1 MWEYPIARAY
11 ADARIVKIAGG
22 SIEIMKHIIGRQL
35 FADNTSRDKDAI
47 LNGVA
52 GVNPVLRSSSTMSPF
67 DLSAPTCS
75 PASASSSPAAAPAW
89 ARSWRASS
97 SRHGA
102 AVHICGRR
110 EGVLQAGGDR
120 AAGERAAHG
129 GSAQYHICDVRDAEQ
144 IEAMVE
150 RIWAGGPL
158 TGLVNNAA
166 ANFISPSVDI
176 SPRGFAAVRSTV
188 MDGALF
194 ATLACGRRWIAQGL
208 PGSVVSMLVTWVW
221 TGSAY
226 VLPSTMAK
234 TAVHAMTM
242 SLAVEWGKHNIRV
255 NAVAP
260 GPFPTESAWE
270 KLAPI
275 PKANVGAASADEVPM
290 GRFGSMHELC
300 NLLTFLQADGCEYLT
315 GQNIAIDGGHHLAAP
330 STFAALGKLTPRGLG
345 RSQGAGAGRAEQEKA
360 QRSAG

>member
-1 MWEYPIARAY
+1 MSSTSSTFRADVLAGKRILITGGGTGLGKEMARA
-11 ADARIVKIAGG
+11 
-22 SIEIMKHIIGRQL
+22 
-35 FADNTSRDKDAI
+35 F
-47 LNGVA
+47 VA
-52 GVNPVLRSSSTMSPF
+52 
-67 DLSAPTCS
+67 
-75 PASASSSPAAAPAW
+75 
-89 ARSWRASS
+89 
-97 SRHGA
+97 HGA
-102 AVHICGRR
+102 CVYICGRR
-110 EGVLQAGGDR
+110 EAVLQAAVAELR
-120 AAGERAAHG
+120 ASAAHG
-129 GSAQYHICDVRDAEQ
+129 GRAEHHICDVRDAEQ

-150 RIWAGGPL
+150 HLWAGGPL
-158 TGLVNNAA
+158 TGLINNAA
-166 ANFISPSVDI
+166 ANFISPSTEI

-242 SLAVEWGKHNIRV
+242 SLAVEWGKHGIRV

-290 GRFGSMHELC
+290 QRFGRMHELC

-330 STFAALGKLTPRGLG
+330 STFAALGKLTPDDWA
-345 RSQGAGAGRAEQEKA
+345 QAKAVVRAKAEAEKT
-360 QRSAG
+360 QRSTG

>member
-1 MWEYPIARAY
+1 MTPSTFRPDVLAGKRILITGGGTGLGKELAR
-11 ADARIVKIAGG
+11 
-22 SIEIMKHIIGRQL
+22 H
-35 FADNTSRDKDAI
+35 F
-47 LNGVA
+47 VA
-52 GVNPVLRSSSTMSPF
+52 
-67 DLSAPTCS
+67 
-75 PASASSSPAAAPAW
+75 
-89 ARSWRASS
+89 
-97 SRHGA
+97 HGA

-110 EGVLQAGGDR
+110 EGVLRDAVAELQAS
-120 AAGERAAHG
+120 ALHG
-129 GSAQYHICDVRDAEQ
+129 GKVEHHICDVREAEQ

-166 ANFISPSVDI
+166 ANFISPSIDI

-226 VLPSTMAK
+226 VLPSAMAK

-242 SLAVEWGKHNIRV
+242 SLAVEWGRHNIRV

-290 GRFGSMHELC
+290 RRFGRMPELC
-300 NLLTFLQADGCEYLT
+300 NLLTFLQADGCDYLT

-330 STFAALGKLTPRGLG
+330 STFAALGQLTPADWAEAKTLVR
-345 RSQGAGAGRAEQEKA
+345 ARAEQEKA
-360 QRSAG
+360 QRGPA

>member
-1 MWEYPIARAY
+1 MTPNSFRPDVLAGKRILVTGGGTGLGKELAR
-11 ADARIVKIAGG
+11 
-22 SIEIMKHIIGRQL
+22 Q
-35 FADNTSRDKDAI
+35 FAAQ
-47 LNGVA
+47 G
-52 GVNPVLRSSSTMSPF
+52 
-67 DLSAPTCS
+67 
-75 PASASSSPAAAPAW
+75 AS
-89 ARSWRASS
+89 
-97 SRHGA
+97 
-102 AVHICGRR
+102 VHICGRR
-110 EGVLQAGGDR
+110 EAVLKATVDELS
-120 AAGERAAHG
+120 ATAAHG
-129 GSAQYHICDVRDAEQ
+129 GSIEHHVCDIRDPEQ
-144 IEAMVE
+144 IEAMID

-166 ANFISPSVDI
+166 ANFISPSTEI
-176 SPRGFAAVRSTV
+176 SPRGFEAVRSTV

-194 ATLACGRRWIAQGL
+194 STLACGRRWIARGL

-290 GRFGSMHELC
+290 GRFGRMPELC

-315 GQNIAIDGGHHLAAP
+315 GANIAIDGGHHLAAP
-330 STFAALGKLTPRGLG
+330 STFAALGKLTTEDWAEAKALVR
-345 RSQGAGAGRAEQEKA
+345 GRAEQEKS
-360 QRSAG
+360 QRSTG

>member
-1 MWEYPIARAY
+1 MSVTAKKNPFREDVLSDKRILITGGGTGLGKELARAF
-11 ADARIVKIAGG
+11 VSK
-22 SIEIMKHIIGRQL
+22 
-35 FADNTSRDKDAI
+35 
-47 LNGVA
+47 
-52 GVNPVLRSSSTMSPF
+52 
-67 DLSAPTCS
+67 
-75 PASASSSPAAAPAW
+75 
-89 ARSWRASS
+89 
-97 SRHGA
+97 GA
-102 AVHICGRR
+102 TVYICGRR
-110 EGVLQAGGDR
+110 QAVLD
-120 AAGERAAHG
+120 AAVAELMQSAAHG
-129 GSAQYHICDVRDAEQ
+129 GRVESAICDVRDADQ
-144 IEAMVE
+144 IEAMVD
-150 RIWAGGPL
+150 RFWQDGPL

-242 SLAVEWGKHNIRV
+242 SLAVEWGRHNIRV

-275 PKANVGAASADEVPM
+275 PKANVGAASADQVPL
-290 GRFGSMHELC
+290 GRFGRMEELC
-300 NLLTFLQADGCEYLT
+300 NLLTFLQSDACDYIT
-315 GQNIAIDGGHHLAAP
+315 GTNIAIDGGHHLAAP
-330 STFAALGKLTPRGLG
+330 STFAELGKLTPEDWAEAKSLVRGK
-345 RSQGAGAGRAEQEKA
+345 AEQEKA

>member
-1 MWEYPIARAY
+1 M
-11 ADARIVKIAGG
+11 
-22 SIEIMKHIIGRQL
+22 
-35 FADNTSRDKDAI
+35 T
-47 LNGVA
+47 
-52 GVNPVLRSSSTMSPF
+52 
-67 DLSAPTCS
+67 
-75 PASASSSPAAAPAW
+75 ASSFRPDVLTGKRILITGGGTGLGKEL
-89 ARSWRASS
+89 ARQFVSQ
-97 SRHGA
+97 GA
-102 AVHICGRR
+102 AVYICGRR
-110 EGVLQAGGDR
+110 EAVLQSAV
-120 AAGERAAHG
+120 AELQATAAHG
-129 GSAQYHICDVRDAEQ
+129 GTAQYHICDVRDADQ
-144 IEAMVE
+144 IETMVE
-150 RIWAGGPL
+150 HIWAGGPL

-234 TAVHAMTM
+234 TAVHAMTL

-260 GPFPTESAWE
+260 GAFPTESAWE

-290 GRFGSMHELC
+290 GRFGRMHELC

-330 STFAALGKLTPRGLG
+330 STFAALGRLTQEDWAEAKALV
-345 RSQGAGAGRAEQEKA
+345 RSRAEQEKT
-360 QRSAG
+360 QRSTAR

>member
-1 MWEYPIARAY
+1 MSSDIA
-11 ADARIVKIAGG
+11 
-22 SIEIMKHIIGRQL
+22 
-35 FADNTSRDKDAI
+35 T
-47 LNGVA
+47 
-52 GVNPVLRSSSTMSPF
+52 SPF
-67 DLSAPTCS
+67 RDDALAGKRILLTGAGTGLGKELACFF
-75 PASASSSPAAAPAW
+75 AA
-89 ARSWRASS
+89 R
-97 SRHGA
+97 GA

-110 EGVLQAGGDR
+110 EAVLQQAVDEIGAT
-120 AAGERAAHG
+120 AAYG
-129 GSAQYHICDVRDAEQ
+129 GSIAYRICDVRSPEQ
-144 IEAMVE
+144 IEGMVE
-150 RIWAGGPL
+150 SIWNDDGPL

-166 ANFISPSVDI
+166 ANFISPSADI
-176 SPRGFAAVRSTV
+176 SPRGFEAVRSTV
-188 MDGALF
+188 MDGALH

-226 VLPSTMAK
+226 VLPSVMAK

-242 SLAVEWGKHNIRV
+242 SLAVEWGRHRIRV

-290 GRFGSMHELC
+290 GRFGKIDELC

-315 GQNIAIDGGHHLAAP
+315 GQNIAIDGGHHLASP
-330 STFAALGKLTPRGLG
+330 STFAALGKLTPEDWAEAKALVR
-345 RSQGAGAGRAEQEKA
+345 GRAEQEKK
-360 QRSAG
+360 QRSTG

>member
-1 MWEYPIARAY
+1 METKVSPGAMRPDALQGKRILITGGGTGLGKELARA
-11 ADARIVKIAGG
+11 
-22 SIEIMKHIIGRQL
+22 
-35 FADNTSRDKDAI
+35 F
-47 LNGVA
+47 
-52 GVNPVLRSSSTMSPF
+52 
-67 DLSAPTCS
+67 SAQ
-75 PASASSSPAAAPAW
+75 
-89 ARSWRASS
+89 
-97 SRHGA
+97 GA

-110 EGVLQAGGDR
+110 AAVLDATVAELKQT
-120 AAGERAAHG
+120 AAHG
-129 GSAQYHICDVRDAEQ
+129 GSIQSHICDVREAEQ
-144 IEAMVE
+144 IDAMIDK
-150 RIWAGGPL
+150 IWLDGPL
-158 TGLVNNAA
+158 TGLINNAA

-194 ATLACGRRWIAQGL
+194 ATLACGRRWIDQGL

-226 VLPSTMAK
+226 VLPSVMAK

-242 SLAVEWGKHNIRV
+242 SLAVEWGKNNIRV

-260 GPFPTESAWE
+260 GPFPTEGAWE

-290 GRFGSMHELC
+290 QRFGRMPELC

-330 STFAALGKLTPRGLG
+330 STFAALGRLTSEDWAEAKALVR
-345 RSQGAGAGRAEQEKA
+345 GRAEKEKA
-360 QRSAG
+360 SRSTG

>member
-1 MWEYPIARAY
+1 MTPSTFRADVLAGKRILITGGGTGLGKELAR
-11 ADARIVKIAGG
+11 
-22 SIEIMKHIIGRQL
+22 H
-35 FADNTSRDKDAI
+35 F
-47 LNGVA
+47 VA
-52 GVNPVLRSSSTMSPF
+52 
-67 DLSAPTCS
+67 
-75 PASASSSPAAAPAW
+75 
-89 ARSWRASS
+89 
-97 SRHGA
+97 HGA
-102 AVHICGRR
+102 SVHICGRR
-110 EGVLQAGGDR
+110 EAVLQGAVAELR
-120 AAGERAAHG
+120 EAAQHG
-129 GSAQYHICDVRDAEQ
+129 GSVEHHICDVRDADA

-194 ATLACGRRWIAQGL
+194 ATLACGKRWIAQGL

-226 VLPSTMAK
+226 VLPSVMAK

-290 GRFGSMHELC
+290 GRFGRMP
-300 NLLTFLQADGCEYLT
+300 TVQPADLSAGRRLRLPDRPEHRHRRRPPPGGTEHVCRP
-315 GQNIAIDGGHHLAAP
+315 GQVDA
-330 STFAALGKLTPRGLG
+330 RRLG
-345 RSQGAGAGRAEQEKA
+345 RSEGAGAWTRRAGKSAA
-360 QRSAG
+360 QRRLTW

>member
-1 MWEYPIARAY
+1 MDVSSFRPDVLAGKRILITGGGTGLGRELAR
-11 ADARIVKIAGG
+11 
-22 SIEIMKHIIGRQL
+22 Q
-35 FADNTSRDKDAI
+35 FAAQ
-47 LNGVA
+47 
-52 GVNPVLRSSSTMSPF
+52 
-67 DLSAPTCS
+67 
-75 PASASSSPAAAPAW
+75 
-89 ARSWRASS
+89 
-97 SRHGA
+97 GA

-110 EGVLQAGGDR
+110 PGVLAQAVTELAP
-120 AAGERAAHG
+120 AARHG
-129 GSAQYHICDVRDAEQ
+129 GSIEYHLCDVREAQQ

-150 RIWAGGPL
+150 RIWSGGPL

-188 MDGALF
+188 MDGALH

-226 VLPSTMAK
+226 VLPSVMAK

-260 GPFPTESAWE
+260 GPFPTEGAWE

-275 PKANVGAASADEVPM
+275 PKANVGAASAEEVPM
-290 GRFGSMHELC
+290 QRFGRMPELC
-300 NLLTFLQADGCEYLT
+300 NLLTFLQADGCDYLT

-330 STFAALGKLTPRGLG
+330 STFAALGKLTPGDWAEAKTLVRE
-345 RSQGAGAGRAEQEKA
+345 RAEQEKA
-360 QRSAG
+360 QRGAG

>member
-1 MWEYPIARAY
+1 MTASTFRADVLAGKRILITGGGTGLGKELAR
-11 ADARIVKIAGG
+11 
-22 SIEIMKHIIGRQL
+22 H
-35 FADNTSRDKDAI
+35 F
-47 LNGVA
+47 VA
-52 GVNPVLRSSSTMSPF
+52 
-67 DLSAPTCS
+67 
-75 PASASSSPAAAPAW
+75 
-89 ARSWRASS
+89 
-97 SRHGA
+97 HGA
-102 AVHICGRR
+102 AVFICGRR
-110 EGVLQAGGDR
+110 EGVLQAAVDELR
-120 AAGERAAHG
+120 AAARHG
-129 GSAQYHICDVRDAEQ
+129 GTAEYQVCDVREAEQ
-144 IEAMVE
+144 IEAMVDK
-150 RIWAGGPL
+150 IWAGGAL

-166 ANFISPSVDI
+166 ANFISPSTEI

-194 ATLACGRRWIAQGL
+194 ATLACGKRWIRDGL

-242 SLAVEWGKHNIRV
+242 SLAVEWGKHGIRV

-290 GRFGSMHELC
+290 GRFGRMPELC

-330 STFAALGKLTPRGLG
+330 STFAALGKLTPEDWAEAKALVR
-345 RSQGAGAGRAEQEKA
+345 GRAEQEKA
-360 QRSAG
+360 QRSTG

>member
-1 MWEYPIARAY
+1 MTASTFRADVLAGKRILITGGGTGIGKELAR
-11 ADARIVKIAGG
+11 
-22 SIEIMKHIIGRQL
+22 H
-35 FADNTSRDKDAI
+35 F
-47 LNGVA
+47 VA
-52 GVNPVLRSSSTMSPF
+52 
-67 DLSAPTCS
+67 
-75 PASASSSPAAAPAW
+75 
-89 ARSWRASS
+89 
-97 SRHGA
+97 HGA

-110 EGVLQAGGDR
+110 EAVLGHAVAELR
-120 AAGERAAHG
+120 TAAQHDGTAEFHV
-129 GSAQYHICDVRDAEQ
+129 CDVRDAEQ

-166 ANFISPSVDI
+166 ANFIAPSIDI

-194 ATLACGRRWIAQGL
+194 ATLACGKRWIAQGL

-290 GRFGSMHELC
+290 GRFGRMPELC

-330 STFAALGKLTPRGLG
+330 STFAALGKLTPEDWAEAKALV
-345 RSQGAGAGRAEQEKA
+345 RSRAEQEKT
-360 QRSAG
+360 QRNVG

>member
-1 MWEYPIARAY
+1 MAAGSFRTDVLAGKRILITGGGTGLGKELAR
-11 ADARIVKIAGG
+11 
-22 SIEIMKHIIGRQL
+22 H
-35 FADNTSRDKDAI
+35 F
-47 LNGVA
+47 VA
-52 GVNPVLRSSSTMSPF
+52 
-67 DLSAPTCS
+67 
-75 PASASSSPAAAPAW
+75 
-89 ARSWRASS
+89 
-97 SRHGA
+97 HGA
-102 AVHICGRR
+102 SVHICGRR
-110 EGVLQAGGDR
+110 EGVLREAV
-120 AAGERAAHG
+120 AEIAVTAKHG
-129 GSAQYHICDVRDAEQ
+129 GAVEYHLCDVREAEQ
-144 IEAMVE
+144 IETMVE

-188 MDGALF
+188 MDGALY

-226 VLPSTMAK
+226 VLPSVMAK

-242 SLAVEWGKHNIRV
+242 SLAVEWGRHNIRV

-260 GPFPTESAWE
+260 GPFPTDGAWE

-275 PKANVGAASADEVPM
+275 PKANVGASSSAQVPM
-290 GRFGSMHELC
+290 ARYGRMEELA
-300 NLLTFLQADGCEYLT
+300 NLLLFLQSDACDYLT

-330 STFAALGKLTPRGLG
+330 STFAELGRLTPADWVEAKTLV
-345 RSQGAGAGRAEQEKA
+345 RSRAEIEKA
-360 QRSAG
+360 QRKTAG

>member
-1 MWEYPIARAY
+1 MTPSTFRPDVLAGKRILVTGGGTGLGKEMARTF
-11 ADARIVKIAGG
+11 VG
-22 SIEIMKHIIGRQL
+22 
-35 FADNTSRDKDAI
+35 
-47 LNGVA
+47 
-52 GVNPVLRSSSTMSPF
+52 
-67 DLSAPTCS
+67 
-75 PASASSSPAAAPAW
+75 
-89 ARSWRASS
+89 
-97 SRHGA
+97 HGA
-102 AVHICGRR
+102 SVHIGGRR
-110 EGVLQAGGDR
+110 EGVLQAAVEELR
-120 AAGERAAHG
+120 QAAQHG
-129 GSAQYHICDVRDAEQ
+129 GTAEHHVCDVREAEQ
-144 IEAMVE
+144 IEAMVD

-166 ANFISPSVDI
+166 ANFISPSTEI

-194 ATLACGRRWIAQGL
+194 ATLACGKRWIRDGL

-290 GRFGSMHELC
+290 GRFGRMPELT

-330 STFAALGKLTPRGLG
+330 STFAALGKLTPEDWAEAKALVR
-345 RSQGAGAGRAEQEKA
+345 GRAEREKA
-360 QRSAG
+360 QRSTG

>member
-1 MWEYPIARAY
+1 MTASTFRADVLAGKRILITGGGTGLGKELAR
-11 ADARIVKIAGG
+11 
-22 SIEIMKHIIGRQL
+22 H
-35 FADNTSRDKDAI
+35 F
-47 LNGVA
+47 VA
-52 GVNPVLRSSSTMSPF
+52 
-67 DLSAPTCS
+67 
-75 PASASSSPAAAPAW
+75 
-89 ARSWRASS
+89 
-97 SRHGA
+97 HGA
-102 AVHICGRR
+102 AVFICGRR
-110 EGVLQAGGDR
+110 EGVLQAAVDELR
-120 AAGERAAHG
+120 AAARHG
-129 GSAQYHICDVRDAEQ
+129 GTAEYQVCDVREAEQ
-144 IEAMVE
+144 IEAMVDK
-150 RIWAGGPL
+150 IWAGGAL

-166 ANFISPSVDI
+166 ANFISPSTEI

-194 ATLACGRRWIAQGL
+194 ATLACGKRWIRDGL

-242 SLAVEWGKHNIRV
+242 SLAVEWGKHDIRV

-290 GRFGSMHELC
+290 GRFGRMPELC

-330 STFAALGKLTPRGLG
+330 STFAALGKLTPEDWAEAKALVR
-345 RSQGAGAGRAEQEKA
+345 GRAEQEKA
-360 QRSAG
+360 QRSTG

>member
-1 MWEYPIARAY
+1 MTTPSTFRADVLAGKRILITGGGTGLGKELAR
-11 ADARIVKIAGG
+11 
-22 SIEIMKHIIGRQL
+22 Q
-35 FADNTSRDKDAI
+35 F
-47 LNGVA
+47 VA
-52 GVNPVLRSSSTMSPF
+52 
-67 DLSAPTCS
+67 
-75 PASASSSPAAAPAW
+75 
-89 ARSWRASS
+89 
-97 SRHGA
+97 HGA
-102 AVHICGRR
+102 SVHICGRR
-110 EGVLQAGGDR
+110 EVVLQAAVTELQ
-120 AAGERAAHG
+120 AAAQHA
-129 GSAQYHICDVRDAEQ
+129 GSAEYHLCDVREAEQ

-150 RIWAGGPL
+150 RIWQGGPL

-166 ANFISPSVDI
+166 ANFIAPSTEI

-194 ATLACGRRWIAQGL
+194 CTLACGRRWIAQGL

-226 VLPSTMAK
+226 VLPSAMAK
-234 TAVHAMTM
+234 TAVHGMTM

-270 KLAPI
+270 KLAPT

-290 GRFGSMHELC
+290 QRFGRMPELC
-300 NLLTFLQADGCEYLT
+300 NLLTFLQADGCDYLT

-330 STFAALGKLTPRGLG
+330 STFAALGQLTPADWAEAKAVVR
-345 RSQGAGAGRAEQEKA
+345 ARAEQEKA
-360 QRSAG
+360 QRSTG